1 MKKKIN
7 IRAYT
12 MIIAIIVI
20 WAIFTVLT
28 EGNFITPRNISMLTR
43 QMAITALVAIGMVFV
58 IVAGHIDLSVGSVV
72 GFTAAMAGV
81 LQVWNGWSTPLTII
95 AVLIIGVLIG
105 LWQGYWV
112 AYRGVPAFIVTLG
125 GMLIFRGG
133 VLLVSRG
140 ITISPFKDSY
150 RFIGQGYLNKELSI
164 VFGLLLVIGY
174 IFMTMNDRNKKRKY
188 HLDVLPLS
196 LEFLKGILVIALISI
211 FTAIMVSYEGI
222 SIPLLI
228 LLVFTLILTFMASNT
243 TFGRYVYAIG
253 GNKEAAR
260 LSGIDIK
267 KVNLKIFV
275 MMGFLAAVAGIVM
288 ASRLDAATAGAG
300 TNMELDAIAAAILG
314 GTSTLGGEGTV
325 AGAIIGALIM
335 ASIDNGMSLLNLE
348 YSFQIIV
355 KGLIL
360 IIAVWF
366 DITSRK
372 RAQV

>member
-7 IRAYT
+7 VRAYT
-12 MIIAIIVI
+12 MIIAIVVI
-20 WAIFTVLT
+20 WTIFAILT
-28 EGNFITPRNISMLTR
+28 EGNFITPRNISMLAR
-43 QMAITALVAIGMVFV
+43 QMSITALVAIGMVFV

-72 GFTAAMAGV
+72 GFTGAMAGV
-81 LQVWNGWSTPLTII
+81 LQVWNGWSTPMTII
-95 AVLIIGVLIG
+95 GVLVIGVLIG

-133 VLLVSRG
+133 VLLVSKG
-140 ITISPFKDSY
+140 ITISPYKDSF

-164 VFGLLLVIGY
+164 LFGILLAIGY
-174 IFMTMNDRNKKRKY
+174 IYMTINERNKKKKY
-188 HLDVLPLS
+188 N
-196 LEFLKGILVIALISI
+196 LEVPSIGMELVKGTIFLALIGI
-211 FTAIMVSYEGI
+211 FTAIMVGYEGI

-228 LLVFTLILTFMASNT
+228 LVVFTLILTFAASNT

-260 LSGIDIK
+260 LSGINIK
-267 KVNLKIFV
+267 KVNLGIFV
-275 MMGFLAAVAGIVM
+275 MMGFLAALAGIVM
-288 ASRLDAATAGAG
+288 TSRLDAATAGAG

-348 YSFQIIV
+348 YSYQIIV

-366 DITSRK
+366 DISSRK
-372 RAQV
+372 RA